1 MSILFQTV
9 EEAHARGFVGQSRNS
24 GAVSVAYQGP
34 AASYG
39 MGYTEGNDYRA
50 LSLNTSGSLLI
61 HEKGLVWGPYLG
73 ETNALVHVP
82 EVSGVRSQQSSGVRT
97 NDDGYMVIPYLRPY
111 RANPLVLDTDQVG
124 PEVEIDNASLHVV
137 PRRGALV
144 RADFAAR
151 KVARLVLTLLQSNGQ
166 PLPFGAQVSDQEGQP
181 LAVVGQAGQALLAID
196 DAPQKL
202 QLQWGDQPTTCRL
215 DIDPQ
220 HMHRAQGYRMQTLN
234 CP

>member
-1 MSILFQTV
+1 M
-9 EEAHARGFVGQSRNS
+9 A
-24 GAVSVAYQGP
+24 
-34 AASYG
+34 
-39 MGYTEGNDYRA
+39 
-50 LSLNTSGSLLI
+50 SGSLLPLASRPAFGASFDAAFMRQSADQ
-61 HEKGLVWGPYLG
+61 K
-73 ETNALVHVP
+73 ALAGSVHVP